1 MFERILVPLD
11 GSVLAEESLPY
22 AQELAGRLKSEVTLM
37 YVTESSQDPLQHM
50 HELYLDRMVEATRRG
65 AERYLKNV
73 RRKIKVVPEILTG
86 DPSGKI
92 VEYAD
97 EKDISLIVISTHGRS
112 GIKRWALGSVADKV
126 VRATTRPV
134 ALIRAGGARA
144 EVRDKGILY
153 RALVPLDGSKLG
165 EAALAFV
172 EEIAYK
178 LQAEVVLFQVLTTE
192 RPVITVE
199 GYGYMVY
206 PEKQMEVDKK
216 YAEDYLAAVAD
227 RLKRRGVIARSEVR
241 LGNAAEE
248 IIKFAGEVQADFV
261 AMSTRGRSGVARWVF
276 GSVADRV
283 MHEGSTPILLVRPGK
298 NAGPAD

>member
-22 AQELAGRLKSEVTLM
+22 AQEVAGRLKSEVTLM
-37 YVTESSQDPLQHM
+37 YVTESPQDPLQHM
-50 HELYLDRMVEATRRG
+50 HELYLDRMVEATQRG

-73 RRKIKVVPEILTG
+73 RQKIKVKPEILAG
-86 DPSGKI
+86 DPAEKI

-97 EKDISLIVISTHGRS
+97 ERDISLIVMSTHGRS

-134 ALIRAGGARA
+134 ALIRAGGART
-144 EVRDKGILY
+144 EVRERDILD
-153 RALVPLDGSKLG
+153 RALVPLDGSKEG
-165 EAALAFV
+165 EAALAYV
-172 EEIAYK
+172 EELAYK

-199 GYGYMVY
+199 GYGYTVY
-206 PEKQMEVDKK
+206 PEEQRASDKTF
-216 YAEDYLAAVAD
+216 AEEYLAKVTA

-241 LGNAAEE
+241 FGNAAEE

-283 MHEGSTPILLVRPGK
+283 MREGSTPILLVRPG
-298 NAGPAD
+298 